1 MGDILNQR
9 RAQTADRI
17 KHLQTEVSRAEQ
29 LCQGVACVYVT
40 GSFGRREASTH
51 SDLDLFIVGLGTHK
65 DPELSRLNQ
74 ILVKADLIDASKKLR
89 LPEFSGD
96 GEYLTHHT
104 VAELLESLGKPE
116 DDASNTF
123 TARLLLLLESSPL
136 IGEPEY
142 NRIVEDVIASYW
154 RDYEKN
160 KNDFVPAFLANDI
173 LRMWRTF
180 CVNYEARTE
189 RVPDEQKAKGKVKNF
204 KLKHSRLL
212 TCYSGLLYLLAVY
225 GRHKTVSP
233 GDAMAMIGLTPTE
246 RLDWLLGEKDFSHA
260 HAGIAKLLGQYE
272 RFLDATNCD
281 ERTIVQQFMDKE
293 KSRAYMEAAYQFGD
307 GVFHVL
313 NSIGAGN
320 RFHRLLV
327 V

>member
-1 MGDILNQR
+1 MGELLNQR

-17 KHLQTEVSRAEQ
+17 KLLRAEVSRAEQ
-29 LCQGVACVYVT
+29 LCRGAACVYVT

-51 SDLDLFIVGLGTHK
+51 SDLDLFIVGIGTHK
-65 DPELSRLNQ
+65 DPALSRLNQ
-74 ILVKADLIDASKKLR
+74 ILVKADLIDASKKLD

-104 VAELLESLGKPE
+104 VAELLETLGKPE

-142 NRIVEDVIASYW
+142 NRIVDDVIASYW
-154 RDYEKN
+154 RDYERN

-180 CVNYEARTE
+180 CVNYEARTQS
-189 RVPDEQKAKGKVKNF
+189 VPPQKKAKRSLKNY
-204 KLKHSRLL
+204 KLKHSRML
-212 TCYSGLLYLLAVY
+212 TCYSALLYLLALFSKN
-225 GRHKTVSP
+225 GTVSP
-233 GDAMAMIGLTPTE
+233 TDAGSMIRLTPTQ
-246 RLDWLLGEKDFSHA
+246 RLEWMISQPELKEASTTLEKL
-260 HAGIAKLLGQYE
+260 IAAYE
-272 RFLDATNCD
+272 RFLSNTDASEED
-281 ERTIVQQFMDKE
+281 LVERFLDKNIKKLYWE
-293 KSRAYMEAAYQFGD
+293 SSFEFGD
-307 GVFHVL
+307 LIFQAFSL
-313 NSIGAGN
+313 IGNNN

>member
-180 CVNYEARTE
+180 CVNYEARTQS
-189 RVPDEQKAKGKVKNF
+189 VPPQKKAKRSLKNY
-204 KLKHSRLL
+204 KLKHSRML
-212 TCYSGLLYLLAVY
+212 TCYSALLHLLELFSKN
-225 GRHKTVSP
+225 GTVSP
-233 GDAMAMIGLTPTE
+233 TDAASMIRLTPTQ
-246 RLDWLLGEKDFSHA
+246 RLEWLISQPDLETARSTLEKL
-260 HAGIAKLLGQYE
+260 IAAYE
-272 RFLDATNCD
+272 RFLANTDASED
-281 ERTIVQQFMDKE
+281 ELVEKFLDKNIKKQYWE
-293 KSRAYMEAAYQFGD
+293 SSFEFGD
-307 GVFHVL
+307 LIFKAFTL
-313 NSIGAGN
+313 IGQNN